1 MIKNVAKEILTKAIY
16 PEEELIR
23 TELDRY
29 VRNNY
34 KEDYKK
40 NTPSQWSAYYTRNI
54 NGPVKPFYLI
64 YMFYMFRI
72 VSKYLKLFRN
82 NLNYIK

>member
-1 MIKNVAKEILTKAIY
+1 VIKSVSKVILTKAIY

-23 TELDRY
+23 TELDSY
-29 VRNNY
+29 VRSNY

-40 NTPSQWSAYYTRNI
+40 NTPNQWNAYYTRNI
-54 NGPVKPFYLI
+54 NGPVKLFYLI

-72 VSKYLKLFRN
+72 VLK
-82 NLNYIK
+82 